1 MADYDSNM
9 IKPVEGLHSITA
21 LTPAKR
27 REERRQRKQFGQE
40 DEEKKEKH
48 INEAPLKRVGS
59 PKEVAYTA
67 LFLASDESSFITGE
81 IITVSGGIAMR

>member
-27 REERRQRKQFGQE
+27 REERRQQKQFDQE
-40 DEEKKEKH
+40 KEEKKEQH
-48 INEAPLKRVGS
+48 MNESADKQDMNNQSQVWNENQEDLNSGS
-59 PKEVAYTA
+59 
-67 LFLASDESSFITGE
+67 TG
-81 IITVSGGIAMR
+81 IDYCA

>member
-27 REERRQRKQFGQE
+27 REERRQQKQFGQE
-40 DEEKKEKH
+40 KEEKEEQPK
-48 INEAPLKRVGS
+48 NELTEEQNVDNQSEIWNENQDKLNS
-59 PKEVAYTA
+59 
-67 LFLASDESSFITGE
+67 ESTG
-81 IITVSGGIAMR
+81 IDYCA

>member
-27 REERRQRKQFGQE
+27 REERRQKKQFGQKE
-40 DEEKKEKH
+40 EEKKEQHVNDPEDKQD
-48 INEAPLKRVGS
+48 INNQSEIWNESQDNLN
-59 PKEVAYTA
+59 
-67 LFLASDESSFITGE
+67 SDSS
-81 IITVSGGIAMR
+81 GIDYCA

>member
-27 REERRQRKQFGQE
+27 RDERKRQKQYDKE
-40 DEEKKEKH
+40 KEEKKEQH
-48 INEAPLKRVGS
+48 SNEAANEQDLDNQPVWNENQDKLNS
-59 PKEVAYTA
+59 
-67 LFLASDESSFITGE
+67 ESTG
-81 IITVSGGIAMR
+81 IDYCA

>member
-27 REERRQRKQFGQE
+27 REEKGQKKQYGK
-40 DEEKKEKH
+40 KKEEE
-48 INEAPLKRVGS
+48 NEQNLNKAVGEQDLDNQ
-59 PKEVAYTA
+59 PEVWNENQDK
-67 LFLASDESSFITGE
+67 LNSESTG
-81 IITVSGGIAMR
+81 IDYCA

>member
-27 REERRQRKQFGQE
+27 REERRQKKQFGQ
-40 DEEKKEKH
+40 KKEKKDEQH
-48 INEAPLKRVGS
+48 MNEPADGQDMSNQSEVWNENQDNIN
-59 PKEVAYTA
+59 
-67 LFLASDESSFITGE
+67 SDSN
-81 IITVSGGIAMR
+81 GIDYCA

>member
-27 REERRQRKQFGQE
+27 REERRQQKQFGQ
-40 DEEKKEKH
+40 KKEEE
-48 INEAPLKRVGS
+48 NEQQVNESAGVQDMDNKSEFWNEDQDKLD
-59 PKEVAYTA
+59 
-67 LFLASDESSFITGE
+67 SDSTG
-81 IITVSGGIAMR
+81 IDYCA